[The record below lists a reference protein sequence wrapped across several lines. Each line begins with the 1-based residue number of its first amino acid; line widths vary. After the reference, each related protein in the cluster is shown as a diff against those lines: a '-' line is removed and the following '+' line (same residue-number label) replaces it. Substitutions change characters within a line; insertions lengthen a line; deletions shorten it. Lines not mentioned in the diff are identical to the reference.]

1 MGKNSLL
8 QGVLAVLTVLVAVT
22 PVEAGVDKE
31 IQNQYIY
38 KYNNRA
44 LYLKIPVH
52 GFRQAVI
59 VGSNPEID
67 PASMAQP
74 LAFKVGDQVRITEVS
89 FKDDYV
95 RFRIS
100 SIDLSRESELIFQ
113 FPSKLEDTFPQ
124 RANFDKAL
132 AYALT
137 EGLSYKDIDAAK
149 EGFIKD
155 QFDQLIER
163 FATTTGTSSNF
174 VIQTISEKNPEF
186 QRMRKA
192 LAEKDQEVAAAKQQ
206 ALAAAA
212 KGRESES
219 TISRLRAELA
229 KAERDA
235 DSLNEERSELVGKIG
250 DLEDESS
257 RLKAETQRLLD
268 QKRENERQ
276 LNQLIQGLEEK
287 KGANAELGSQVQS
300 LGSIISS
307 LKSER
312 GDLSSK
318 LQETTRLVQ
327 ELQKARQ
334 DLSEKLATT
343 ERERS
348 KLAADLKELTSDKN
362 SIQARFLKTR
372 EERDWL
378 ATGKALQSAL
388 HLQPF
393 GAGDDGSRV
402 AELFLLTQKIAS
414 LRVQPPKETGV
425 GYRIEFE
432 ADSPDTVKF
441 SDEERR
447 LYAALGEKLKVRAAW
462 RSESQSVQVSAAS
475 GEPVQAVSPRSKA
488 EWTWMFQGE
497 PDRSVPVQLSLEL
510 VDVHEQSIPVAER
523 TFEIGPGG
531 LRALLG
537 GSGSLWGLGIAFLVG
552 AVLAGGLATAVAKRQ
567 PGPARQSVMV
577 ADAARKDF

>member
-1 MGKNSLL
+1 MGKNSRLRAVL
-8 QGVLAVLTVLVAVT
+8 AALAVLVGGTRVD
-22 PVEAGVDKE
+22 AGVDKE
-31 IQNQYIY
+31 IQNQYVD

-59 VGSNPEID
+59 VGANPEID

-74 LAFKVGDQVRITEVS
+74 LAFKVGDQVRITEVN

-100 SIDLSRESELIFQ
+100 SIDLSRESELVFQ
-113 FPSKLEDTFPQ
+113 FPSKLEATFPQ
-124 RANFDKAL
+124 RADFNKAL
-132 AYALT
+132 DYALT

-149 EGFIKD
+149 EGFVKD

-163 FATTTGTSSNF
+163 FAATTGTTAGF

-192 LAEKDQEVAAAKQQ
+192 LAQKDQEVAAAKQQ
-206 ALAAAA
+206 ALAASA
-212 KGRESES
+212 KGRESEA

-235 DSLNEERSELVGKIG
+235 DSLNEERSDLVGKVG
-250 DLEDESS
+250 VLEDESA
-257 RLKAETQRLLD
+257 RLKAENQRLLD
-268 QKRENERQ
+268 QKRDNERQ

-287 KGANAELGSQVQS
+287 KGANAELGSQVAS
-300 LGSIISS
+300 LGSIIGN

-312 GDLSSK
+312 GDLSTK
-318 LQETTRLVQ
+318 LRETTRLVE

-334 DLSEKLATT
+334 DLSEKLAST

-372 EERDWL
+372 EERDRL
-378 ATGKALQSAL
+378 ATAKALENAL
-388 HLQPF
+388 RLQPF
-393 GAGDDGSRV
+393 GVGDEGSRV
-402 AELFLLTQKIAS
+402 AELFLLSQKIAS
-414 LRVQPPKETGV
+414 LRVQPPAETGAS
-425 GYRIEFE
+425 YRVQFE

-441 SDEERR
+441 SEEERR
-447 LYAALGEKLKVRAAW
+447 LYSTLGEKLRVQVAW
-462 RSESQSVQVSAAS
+462 RSESQSVQVSPVS
-475 GEPVQAVSPRSKA
+475 GEAVQTVSPRSKA

-497 PDRSVPVQLSLEL
+497 PDQPVPVQLSLEL
-510 VDVHEQSIPVAER
+510 IDPHEQAIRVAEK
-523 TFEIGPGG
+523 TFEVGPAG
-531 LRALLG
+531 LRAWLG
-537 GSGSLWGLGIAFLVG
+537 GSSWSMGIAFLVG
-552 AVLAGGLATAVAKRQ
+552 AVLAGGLATAVGRRQ
-567 PGPARQSVMV
+567 PGLERRSEAV
-577 ADAARKDF
+577 AESARKKL